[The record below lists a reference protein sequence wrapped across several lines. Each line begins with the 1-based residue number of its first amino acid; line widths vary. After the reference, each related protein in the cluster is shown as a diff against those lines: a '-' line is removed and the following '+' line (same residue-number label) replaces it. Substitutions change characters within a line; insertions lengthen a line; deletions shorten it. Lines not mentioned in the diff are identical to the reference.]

1 MTGTLRSRRSG
12 AAPEP
17 RRPRRLLYQLVEHK
31 LIRRLTLAEY
41 RGRVRRVYEG
51 PQGALQAT
59 LSRLSGHFACVERLF
74 RARHFD
80 LRGVQRLLD
89 AGCGAGQ
96 VAMHVCR
103 YADPGTQIT
112 CCDISAAMV
121 RRARRRLPNRG
132 IRWLV
137 ADLAALPFADASF
150 DCVTC
155 SYVLEHLPDARLGL
169 AEIARVLVP
178 GGKALVITSEDN
190 FTGAMTS
197 RFWYSR
203 TYSRHEL
210 AQASREAGLAW
221 VQELW
226 LSPLHRLL
234 RAGGICV
241 VLQRPA

>member
-1 MTGTLRSRRSG
+1 MAGVLRRRSSG
-12 AAPEP
+12 SPEP
-17 RRPRRLLYQLVEHK
+17 RRPGRLLNQLVEHK
-31 LIRRLTLAEY
+31 LIRRLSFAEY
-41 RGRVRRVYEG
+41 RGRVRRVYDG
-51 PQGALQAT
+51 PQGALQAA
-59 LSRLSGHFACVERLF
+59 LSRLSGHYICVERLF
-74 RARHFD
+74 RDRHFD

-89 AGCGAGQ
+89 AGCGSGQ
-96 VAMHVCR
+96 LATHVSR

-121 RRARRRLPNRG
+121 RRARRRLRHHA

-137 ADLAALPFADASF
+137 ADLAALPFANASF

-178 GGKALVITSEDN
+178 GGKALILTSEDN

-197 RFWYSR
+197 RFWCSR
-203 TYSRHEL
+203 TYNRAEL
-210 AQASREAGLAW
+210 AQAARDAGLIW

-241 VLQRPA
+241 VMQRQP